1 MALTLEQK
9 TLIAQILKDNT
20 SHFADNMN
28 IKVTLPVE
36 TGTTEEGEPIIEDHQ
51 FALLSICIQRD
62 DITENYPDGT
72 LKYNNFVE
80 VELI

>member
-20 SHFADNMN
+20 AHFADSMN

-36 TGTTEEGEPIIEDHQ
+36 TGRTEEGEPIMEDHQ
-51 FALLSICIQRD
+51 FALINICIQRD

-72 LKYNNFVE
+72 SKYNDFEE
-80 VELI
+80 VILD